1 MFHIVDL
8 QNVIPHQND
17 SKVVLVVI
25 IRCSVHQ
32 VLVDQGNSID
42 ILYGDAFVV
51 LDISKII

>member
-32 VLVDQGNSID
+32 VLVDQSNSID